1 MYNVVSMLYFT
12 SPSLNLQSPRESLNF
27 MSFEIDVPHSDTSLR
42 RTPIFECLVVRC
54 GSKNGYLKGIM
65 RLKEIKLH
73 VENMITILGS
83 IVNVI
88 GGTYMSIE

>member
-1 MYNVVSMLYFT
+1 
-12 SPSLNLQSPRESLNF
+12 
-27 MSFEIDVPHSDTSLR
+27 
-42 RTPIFECLVVRC
+42 
-54 GSKNGYLKGIM
+54 M